1 LFYYHMRV
9 LQFIAKCDE
18 EISIV
23 MTNETQLQRNIPER
37 IDRLPVNWAIVRIM
51 LLAGVA
57 WFIES
62 YDIGIIGN
70 ALPLI
75 NKHYPLN
82 AFSQG
87 WLVAASTLGIVVAIV
102 PASWIADRFGRKRV
116 LIFGTAWYAIFSFLC
131 GLATNIPL
139 LFALRLISGFG
150 MGAVFPVPY
159 AIASEYMPRRLRGA
173 MTGILDSFL
182 SFGYFL
188 APVLALLIVP
198 AIPVDSWRYLF
209 YLGGLPLLYVPVL
222 IFTMPESARWLQS
235 KGKHESANHI
245 VSTIEAYVERRTGKK
260 LPEPEPETAVVVSEK
275 AVPVGMIFRG
285 AYLKRTIMMWVSF
298 SCILFLFYA
307 IQTYTPTVLIKEGY
321 AVKNAFLVT
330 AIIVLASI
338 PGKYVEAFV
347 VERWGRKPTIL
358 LFTIIACLGAVLFGY
373 TGVLTKALGLANI
386 AFLGLAFGVIL
397 SFFGIG
403 VDPAIKIY
411 GAEQYPTRVR
421 ETGVGF
427 IEGIGRFFGGALAPF
442 IMSFILST
450 GGGIPRA
457 YIFVAIVG
465 LVGAVAVALLGT
477 ETKGEIIEKVSE
489 IDQKEGEKDV
499 AAVSAAAGPAEP
511 ESV

>member
-1 LFYYHMRV
+1 M
-9 LQFIAKCDE
+9 
-18 EISIV
+18 
-23 MTNETQLQRNIPER
+23 MTNETSLQQNIPER
-37 IDRLPVNWAIVRIM
+37 IDRLPVNWVIVRIM
-51 LLAGVA
+51 LLAGIA

-102 PASWIADRFGRKRV
+102 PASWIADQFGRKRV
-116 LIFGTAWYAIFSFLC
+116 LIFGTAWYAVFSFLC

-150 MGAVFPVPY
+150 MGAVFPIPY

-198 AIPVDSWRYLF
+198 AFPVDSWRYLF
-209 YLGGLPLLYVPVL
+209 YIGGLPLLFVPVL
-222 IFTMPESARWLQS
+222 IFAMPESARWLQS
-235 KGKHESANHI
+235 KGRHASANRI
-245 VSTIEAYVERRTGKK
+245 VSALEEYIERRTGKK
-260 LPEPEPETAVVVSEK
+260 LPEPERETAVVITEK
-275 AVPVGMIFRG
+275 VVPVGMIFRG
-285 AYLKRTIMMWVSF
+285 AYLKRTLMMWIAF

-338 PGKYVEAFV
+338 PGKYAETFV

-358 LFTIIACLGAVLFGY
+358 LFTIVACLSAVLFGS
-373 TGVLTKALGLANI
+373 TGTLTKALGLPHI
-386 AFLGLAFGVIL
+386 AFLGLASGIIL

-403 VDPAIKIY
+403 VDPALKIY

-427 IEGIGRFFGGALAPF
+427 IEGIGRFLGGALAPF

-457 YIFVAIVG
+457 YIFVAVVG
-465 LVGAVAVALLGT
+465 LVGVAAVALLGS
-477 ETKGEIIEKVSE
+477 ETKGEILEKVSE
-489 IDQKEGEKDV
+489 IAQKKELDG
-499 AAVSAAAGPAEP
+499 ATVSATVSSAEP
-511 ESV
+511 ENG

>member
-1 LFYYHMRV
+1 MSH
-9 LQFIAKCDE
+9 
-18 EISIV
+18 
-23 MTNETQLQRNIPER
+23 ETQLQQHIPER
-37 IDRLPVNWAIVRIM
+37 IDRLPVNWIIVRIM
-51 LLAGVA
+51 LLAGIA

-102 PASWIADRFGRKRV
+102 PASWIADQFGRKRV
-116 LIFGTAWYAIFSFLC
+116 LIVGTAWYAIFSFLC
-131 GLATNIPL
+131 GLATNIPM
-139 LFALRLISGFG
+139 LFILRLISGFG
-150 MGAVFPVPY
+150 MGAVFPIPY

-209 YLGGLPLLYVPVL
+209 YIGGLPLLFVPVL
-222 IFTMPESARWLQS
+222 IFALPESARWLQS
-235 KGKHESANHI
+235 KGQHESANHI
-245 VSTIEAYVERRTGKK
+245 VSAIEEYVEQRTGKK
-260 LPEPEPETAVVVSEK
+260 LPEPEPETEVIVNKK
-275 AVPVGMIFRG
+275 AVPISMIFQG
-285 AYLKRTIMMWVSF
+285 AYLKRTIMMWISF

-321 AVKNAFLVT
+321 AVNNAFLVT

-338 PGKYVEAFV
+338 PGKYVEAFA

-358 LFTIIACLGAVLFGY
+358 FFTIVACISAVLFGY
-373 TGVLTKALGLANI
+373 TSALTKMLSLTNI
-386 AFLGLAFGVIL
+386 AFLGLTFGVIL

-427 IEGIGRFFGGALAPF
+427 IEGIGRFLGGALAPF

-457 YIFVAIVG
+457 YLFVAIVG
-465 LVGAVAVALLGT
+465 LIGAGTVALLGT
-477 ETKGEIIEKVSE
+477 ETRGELIEKVSE
-489 IDQKEGEKDV
+489 
-499 AAVSAAAGPAEP
+499 AEP
-511 ESV
+511 ELDKSNDVAVPSTTTGSAETENV